1 MAGGGMQSPSTL
13 GGIPG
18 IPQRGK
24 QGIVAPLGGD
34 PIAGGTLPGIET
46 ATAMGMPPRGGQ
58 GLAPGGATAGPQ
70 PGGAGMGAPAG
81 LSPEV
86 LQMIQAALGGQMPL
100 GAAGMPPRAG
110 GPAGFE
116 TLPGGP
122 AVPQRGGG
130 PAGFITP
137 PGGAAVPQRGGAGMG
152 TPPLRPVPAP
162 LAPPQPASGFMA
174 GAAPMDQR
182 RWAQYLVEG
191 TQR

>member
-100 GAAGMPPRAG
+100 GAAGTPPRAG
-110 GPAGFE
+110 GPAGVQ

-137 PGGAAVPQRGGAGMG
+137 PGGAAVPQRGGAGTG
-152 TPPLRPVPAP
+152 PPHCGRFRRHRRHPSRPAGSWPGRPRWTSGGGRSTSSRAP
-162 LAPPQPASGFMA
+162 S
-174 GAAPMDQR
+174 R
-182 RWAQYLVEG
+182 
-191 TQR
+191 